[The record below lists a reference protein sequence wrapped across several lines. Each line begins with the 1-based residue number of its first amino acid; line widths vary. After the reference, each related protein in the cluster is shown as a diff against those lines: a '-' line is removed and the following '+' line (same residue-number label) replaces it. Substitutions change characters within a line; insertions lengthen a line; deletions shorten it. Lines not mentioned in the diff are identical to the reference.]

1 MIVLITALAA
11 VMMTAMVPQA
21 AFAADSG
28 ITMKYEP
35 INGISPQ
42 TLAELN
48 DPDWEWRPTYSIG
61 DVLTITENG
70 QETKYVFDDDDYKGI
85 PEVRG
90 FFDDDGNALA
100 DRFRC
105 QELGNV
111 VYAFKP
117 YYEWIDD
124 ITSVSVSGQYISF
137 RLMLYEKG
145 SAEGSEPVA
154 ATDPIPLYI
163 EPCRVAGSIQYKVD
177 TDGTAYVN
185 QVFGSRPE
193 YTIQETVRMDDGK
206 TYPVKHIGISDILA
220 SVRADGG
227 AFITCKNLESITIPD
242 SITTVKSYAFMG
254 TPKVKEVT
262 IPSTV
267 KKIGNYAFG
276 YDGDYDYFG
285 GIRNVKKI
293 PGFTIYAKA
302 GSEGARYA
310 KSNGFP
316 CIDLDEKAR
325 NDAADQAY
333 EKAKA
338 AAEKARAAAEKAKAD
353 AEKARADAEKA
364 RAAAKAEADAE
375 KARVEAEKA
384 RAAAEK
390 ARADAEKA
398 RADAKAEADAD
409 AKKAETDPAK
419 TQTETEKAETDPAE
433 TRTETEKTQTD
444 AEKASAAEKAA
455 NTPARVKITKVKK
468 GNKKIVVKWKKV
480 PKATGYIIRYSRHK
494 KFKKHVRTRIVR
506 RYRKKGLTI
515 KRLKRNKRWYVQ
527 VRAYTIMNGEIYY
540 GAWSARKGVKVR

>member
-1 MIVLITALAA
+1 MKKKRNCLMIVLITALAA

-353 AEKARADAEKA
+353 AEKARADA
-364 RAAAKAEADAE
+364 
-375 KARVEAEKA
+375 
-384 RAAAEK
+384 
-390 ARADAEKA
+390 
-398 RADAKAEADAD
+398 KAEADAD